1 MIEIKLSIFVGTLS
15 AIMYINS
22 HGSKSII
29 KSRSL
34 PAFIP
39 ETFLNVK
46 RNSIKI
52 EQSMFLI
59 PSF

>member
-1 MIEIKLSIFVGTLS
+1 MKLMIEIKLSIFAGTLS
-15 AIMYINS
+15 VITYINS

-39 ETFLNVK
+39 ETF
-46 RNSIKI
+46 
-52 EQSMFLI
+52 
-59 PSF
+59 